1 MSDAPPPSRSAFRHF
16 TEFATRWS
24 DNDAYRHVNNVA
36 YYALIDSAVN
46 RHLIERGVLD
56 VETSP
61 VVGWVVET
69 QCRYFAPITFP
80 DRAVVGL
87 AVTRLGTSS
96 VRYRVA
102 IFRNDDDA
110 AAAEGTFVHV
120 YVDRASGRPAPIP
133 DSVRAVL
140 TQLLADAER

>member
-1 MSDAPPPSRSAFRHF
+1 MPAATPPSRSAFRHF
-16 TEFATRWS
+16 AEFATRWS

-46 RHLIERGVLD
+46 AHLIERGVLD
-56 VETSP
+56 IETSP

-69 QCRYFAPITFP
+69 QCRYFAPIAFP

-87 AVTRLGTSS
+87 AVTHLGTSS

-102 IFRNDDDA
+102 VFRNDEDA
-110 AAAEGTFVHV
+110 ASAEGSFVHV
-120 YVDRASGRPAPIP
+120 YVDRASRRPVPIP

-140 TQLLADAER
+140 TQLLADGER